1 MLSQL
6 FTYICHDAEITH
18 FKVDKILHME
28 YLSYF
33 LLLKNSLLSDLTTQ
47 CIAWDVFPKY
57 KQVGSTYTHQRV
69 FGHSS
74 ASESAQYG
82 STKAALLACFLNP
95 LKHESQLR

>member
-18 FKVDKILHME
+18 FKVEKILHME

-47 CIAWDVFPKY
+47 CIAWDVFPKC

-69 FGHSS
+69 FGHWS
-74 ASESAQYG
+74 ASARECSVWIY
-82 STKAALLACFLNP
+82 
-95 LKHESQLR
+95 

>member
-47 CIAWDVFPKY
+47 CIAWDVFPKC

-69 FGHSS
+69 FGHWS

-82 STKAALLACFLNP
+82 FTKAALLACFLDP
-95 LKHESQLR
+95 LNMKVS